1 MQSRKT
7 NAKINQFK
15 HQHTEIF
22 TLGKN
27 HSRPLSKYNGWRKKI
42 SIENNAMKMGSFS
55 TGHCIF
61 YLHLLACSKIK

>member
-15 HQHTEIF
+15 HQHRIF

-27 HSRPLSKYNGWRKKI
+27 HSRHLSKYNGWRKKI
-42 SIENNAMKMGSFS
+42 LIENNAMKTGSFS

-61 YLHLLACSKIK
+61 YSHLLA